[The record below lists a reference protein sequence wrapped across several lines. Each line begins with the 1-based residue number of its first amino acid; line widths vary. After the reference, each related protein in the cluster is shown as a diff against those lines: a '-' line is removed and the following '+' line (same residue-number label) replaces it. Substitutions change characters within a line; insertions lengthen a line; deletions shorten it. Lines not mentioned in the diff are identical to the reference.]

1 MIRHTKH
8 ALEAMAK
15 RGLAASWIEAT
26 VNPPDSVESDPRH
39 PERTRSFKAIPEL
52 GSHAL
57 RVVHRLDGAD
67 MIIITAHL
75 DRGAKR

>member
-1 MIRHTKH
+1 MIRYTKH

-26 VNPPDSVESDPRH
+26 VKAPDSVESDPRH
-39 PERTRSFKAIPEL
+39 PERTRSFKAIPQL
-52 GSHAL
+52 GSRVL